1 MTVKKRALPSSSKK
15 AKSRRPGPR
24 LDDEAPELDAA
35 WFESADEY
43 HGTKLVRRG
52 RPPGTSRKTQMTIRV
67 SNEVLDFFRASGP
80 GWQTRMD
87 DALREYVAAHER
99 GQTTLCPPKRGQS
112 GV

>member
-1 MTVKKRALPSSSKK
+1 MTAKKRVSPLGSKK
-15 AKSRRPGPR
+15 AKSRRPGVG
-24 LDDEAPELDAA
+24 LDDEVPELDAA

-67 SNEVLDFFRASGP
+67 SNEVLDYFRASGP

-87 DALREYVAAHER
+87 EALREYVAAQR
-99 GQTTLCPPKRGQS
+99 R
-112 GV
+112 